1 MLTGSVSSRVCP
13 SSFKPISYIRKPE
26 PESTDMPP
34 KKGAKASSS
43 RVTALPATY
52 TGKIGGKGL
61 EQPQWGACRAMLE
74 GVYIAKNGS

>member
-1 MLTGSVSSRVCP
+1 
-13 SSFKPISYIRKPE
+13 
-26 PESTDMPP
+26 MPP

-43 RVTALPATY
+43 RITALPATY
-52 TGKIGGKGL
+52 PGKMGGKGL